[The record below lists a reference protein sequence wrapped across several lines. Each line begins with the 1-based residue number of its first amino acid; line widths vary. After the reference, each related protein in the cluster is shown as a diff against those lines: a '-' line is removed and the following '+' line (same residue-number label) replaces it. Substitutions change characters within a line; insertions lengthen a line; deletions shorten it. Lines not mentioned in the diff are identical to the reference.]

1 MQYWRRDDVDIAT
14 NSINSWFSVRFD
26 LIEKFISDNYVL
38 PSMKSAENQEK
49 SIINTQIK
57 ARKNHSMCIHAFT
70 VKAKILKKKGF
81 FLRKIQFQVKKSL
94 HICYKFEKCV
104 WEHS

>member
-1 MQYWRRDDVDIAT
+1 MQCWRRDDVDIAT
-14 NSINSWFSVRFD
+14 ISINSWFSVRFD
-26 LIEKFISDNYVL
+26 LKEKFISDNYVL

-70 VKAKILKKKGF
+70 VKAKILKKKGIF
-81 FLRKIQFQVKKSL
+81 
-94 HICYKFEKCV
+94 
-104 WEHS
+104 